1 MRRRV
6 AVLAATDNF
15 ASEFTR
21 LLGGIA
27 DVEVI
32 RTPAHL
38 MRAMEPDVEFDYVFA
53 AHWRR
58 FVPPQVLSAWRCIR
72 FHTSR
77 LPERRGGSPI
87 QNQIARGSYQSEV
100 AAFSMTSDLDAGPVY
115 RRRPIDLG
123 HGALHENL
131 YNVAELTAGMALE
144 ILQQSPV
151 LKPQSGPVSK
161 FERRDPSESALTLTH
176 VSICQVYD
184 HFRMLDGLDYPRAF
198 VDVGGYQTEFVNATF
213 EGDVVLAQARF
224 SLRRGE

>member
-123 HGALHENL
+123 HGALHEIL
-131 YNVAELTAGMALE
+131 HPIAELAAGVALE
-144 ILQQSPV
+144 IIQQSPV
-151 LKPQSGPVSK
+151 PVPQSGPVSK
-161 FERRDPSESALTLTH
+161 FERRKPSESALTLTDA
-176 VSICQVYD
+176 SARQVYD
-184 HFRMLDGLDYPRAF
+184 HIRMLDGFDYPRAS
-198 VDVGGYQTEFVNATF
+198 VDAGDYRIEFVNASL
-213 EGDVVLAQARF
+213 EGDVVLAQGRF
-224 SLRRGE
+224 SLRPGE